1 MADSVEPDDRREH
14 QRAPL
19 RLLVQFRFHTFEEFL
34 EEYSGNISAGGIF
47 IETEEPYEEG
57 AVIFLQFKLDDGET
71 LIEGMGR
78 VVRVLEPDD
87 GHPHGGMG
95 VEFLNFDEATR
106 ALIDDICANRL
117 AGSR

>member
-1 MADSVEPDDRREH
+1 MADPVDHDDRREH

-19 RLLVQFRFHTFEEFL
+19 RLLVQFRFHSFEDFL
-34 EEYSGNISAGGIF
+34 EEYSGNISAGGVF

-57 AVIFLQFKLDDGET
+57 AVIFLQFKLEDGET

-78 VVRVLEPDD
+78 VVRVLEPE
-87 GHPHGGMG
+87 GENAKSGMG
-95 VEFLNFDEATR
+95 VEFLSFDDQTR

-117 AGSR
+117 AASR